1 MIQVQIIKIFIGKCY
16 AIIEKFPL
24 PELTAGLNTRVKQRK
39 KSGFNAADAEGVQEV
54 CTQYI

>member
-24 PELTAGLNTRVKQRK
+24 PKLTAGLNTRVKQRK

-54 CTQYI
+54 RT